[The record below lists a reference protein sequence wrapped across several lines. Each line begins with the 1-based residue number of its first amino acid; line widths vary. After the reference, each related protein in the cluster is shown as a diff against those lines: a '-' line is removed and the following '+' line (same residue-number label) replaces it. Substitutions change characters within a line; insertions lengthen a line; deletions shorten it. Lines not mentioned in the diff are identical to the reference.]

1 MFLLP
6 CQYCTFFGEK
16 QIKTVHQWWSVSKQ
30 VLSYTIYD
38 MQWKVHRYSAGRNIF
53 SVDQDIS
60 RYQNTVK
67 YSRIQTKLKHFNAK
81 KNLQWKVLVL
91 KRSNPLSQIF
101 ATIKRATTPINDFCN
116 HKEYIEP
123 PISMVLKKNRLYA
136 LNQFSRY
143 KPYD

>member
-1 MFLLP
+1 MFLFP
-6 CQYCTFFGEK
+6 CQYNTFFGEK

-38 MQWKVHRYSAGRNIF
+38 MQWKVHRYSAGRNIPF
-53 SVDQDIS
+53 IKILVGIKILLNILVFKPSSNILT
-60 RYQNTVK
+60 RK
-67 YSRIQTKLKHFNAK
+67 KH
-81 KNLQWKVLVL
+81 LQWKALVL

-143 KPYD
+143 KP